1 MKKKK
6 LGSVL
11 ENVGSAAKGLID
23 KTKTHAVQA
32 MDQNNDGK
40 FDISDVSI
48 IAGAV
53 GDTVKKRA
61 AAVKEG
67 VEDSHRRMELRSLQ
81 PIFLDTLEQTEFLLS
96 KFIRVTERD
105 KKYAE
110 SDVCQG
116 SIGFLSNKGGIRVVN
131 IFKDSLNAFGLQF
144 YPDAEC
150 EFYYVNPTDKNTYIA
165 LDEYFSYLKTV
176 RVNELQRV
184 AQDLGAKHFRVIYKE
199 ERISFSETKAK
210 AQAKAAGVGNA
221 EGEHD
226 LSEEKC
232 SVNDVAAGMFME
244 GHAPQEPELV
254 YLLKDDNVQ
263 NLIHLRM
270 KGGDGFHHHKIS
282 IKLSNSSG
290 LKESDAVKID
300 AFLKGVKVSG
310 NATVVSEAKN
320 ESRRYFE
327 YEIDF

>member
-1 MKKKK
+1 M
-6 LGSVL
+6 
-11 ENVGSAAKGLID
+11 
-23 KTKTHAVQA
+23 
-32 MDQNNDGK
+32 
-40 FDISDVSI
+40 
-48 IAGAV
+48 
-53 GDTVKKRA
+53 
-61 AAVKEG
+61 
-67 VEDSHRRMELRSLQ
+67 
-81 PIFLDTLEQTEFLLS
+81 
-96 KFIRVTERD
+96 
-105 KKYAE
+105 
-110 SDVCQG
+110 
-116 SIGFLSNKGGIRVVN
+116 SNKGGIRVVN
-131 IFKDSLNAFGLQF
+131 IFKDSLNVFGLQF

-232 SVNDVAAGMFME
+232 SVNDVAAEMFME

-300 AFLKGVKVSG
+300 AFLKGMKVSG

>member
-1 MKKKK
+1 MK
-6 LGSVL
+6 
-11 ENVGSAAKGLID
+11 
-23 KTKTHAVQA
+23 
-32 MDQNNDGK
+32 
-40 FDISDVSI
+40 
-48 IAGAV
+48 
-53 GDTVKKRA
+53 
-61 AAVKEG
+61 
-67 VEDSHRRMELRSLQ
+67 SL
-81 PIFLDTLEQTEFLLS
+81 
-96 KFIRVTERD
+96 
-105 KKYAE
+105 
-110 SDVCQG
+110 
-116 SIGFLSNKGGIRVVN
+116 
-131 IFKDSLNAFGLQF
+131 
-144 YPDAEC
+144 
-150 EFYYVNPTDKNTYIA
+150 
-165 LDEYFSYLKTV
+165 
-176 RVNELQRV
+176 
-184 AQDLGAKHFRVIYKE
+184 
-199 ERISFSETKAK
+199 RISCQLFLYHTKAK

-232 SVNDVAAGMFME
+232 SVNDVAAEMFME

-300 AFLKGVKVSG
+300 AFLKGMKVSG

>member
-1 MKKKK
+1 M
-6 LGSVL
+6 
-11 ENVGSAAKGLID
+11 
-23 KTKTHAVQA
+23 
-32 MDQNNDGK
+32 
-40 FDISDVSI
+40 
-48 IAGAV
+48 
-53 GDTVKKRA
+53 
-61 AAVKEG
+61 
-67 VEDSHRRMELRSLQ
+67 
-81 PIFLDTLEQTEFLLS
+81 
-96 KFIRVTERD
+96 
-105 KKYAE
+105 
-110 SDVCQG
+110 
-116 SIGFLSNKGGIRVVN
+116 
-131 IFKDSLNAFGLQF
+131 
-144 YPDAEC
+144 
-150 EFYYVNPTDKNTYIA
+150 
-165 LDEYFSYLKTV
+165 DEYFSYLKTV

-232 SVNDVAAGMFME
+232 SVNDVAAEMFME

-300 AFLKGVKVSG
+300 AFLKGMKVSG

-327 YEIDF
+327 YEINF